1 MDALLTIFS
10 VICYQLERFSMVSIN
25 RSFNSDHKD
34 FRDGNC
40 WTLAIKTTDDE
51 VWQLP
56 KRVWLAQDKVFFS
69 YYILISINM
78 VIFNHT

>member
-40 WTLAIKTTDDE
+40 WTLVIKA
-51 VWQLP
+51 LMR
-56 KRVWLAQDKVFFS
+56 KFGSFRNA
-69 YYILISINM
+69 YG
-78 VIFNHT
+78 